1 MSSVGFSYE
10 NVDTFFVMLAR
21 ISDENEA
28 LKLLGKISVALI
40 ENKDFTN
47 KLESSDIEDNREI
60 IRRIIYTRED

>member
-1 MSSVGFSYE
+1 
-10 NVDTFFVMLAR
+10 MLAR